1 MRTVLVNSDKSYQ
14 VEIGINWKEALA
26 SQVKDHNQVLV
37 ICSENFPV
45 ETGFPTFLI
54 PDGESGKSAETLT
67 ALWREAGRLGLD
79 RNALIVAIGGG
90 AATDVA
96 GFVAA
101 TWLRGINWI
110 AIPTTIAGMVDA
122 SVGGKTGINSEHGK
136 NLVGAFHSPIAVLI
150 DLSFIGSLSERDIA
164 AGMAEVVKCGFIA
177 DSQILELLENKSI
190 ENLTNDLDLI
200 SEIIY
205 RAVSVKAKVV
215 SEDFR
220 ESFLRE
226 ILNYGHT
233 LGHAIEKDRKST
245 RLNSSHSSVSRMPSS
260 A

>member
-1 MRTVLVNSDKSYQ
+1 M
-14 VEIGINWKEALA
+14 
-26 SQVKDHNQVLV
+26 
-37 ICSENFPV
+37 
-45 ETGFPTFLI
+45 
-54 PDGESGKSAETLT
+54 
-67 ALWREAGRLGLD
+67 
-79 RNALIVAIGGG
+79 
-90 AATDVA
+90 TDLA

-122 SVGGKTGINSEHGK
+122 SVGGKTGINSVHGK

-164 AGMAEVVKCGFIA
+164 AGIAEVVKCGFIA

-205 RAVSVKAKVV
+205 RAVSVKAK
-215 SEDFR
+215 
-220 ESFLRE
+220 E
-226 ILNYGHT
+226 IGRAH
-233 LGHAIEKDRKST
+233 
-245 RLNSSHSSVSRMPSS
+245 V
-260 A
+260 